1 MTFFR
6 LYKILTV
13 FRAYRLNELL
23 PVHRSSRWFQFLL
36 ACLFWVRP
44 KDKHLEIGE
53 RLNHALQEL
62 GPVWIKFGQ
71 MVSTRRDVLPQHIAN
86 ALAKLQDQVTPFD
99 GQLAKQIIESAL
111 DHPIDDYFSDF
122 DESPLASA
130 SIAQVHTAVL
140 KRSQAEI
147 VIKVLRPNILPV
159 IQADIALMYWVAK
172 QLTKRI
178 KSGKKLRAIEIV
190 HDYEQTLLKELDLQQ
205 EAYNTTKLRANFINS
220 DILYIPYVYQDLC
233 RKNII
238 VEERIKGVPIADVEQ
253 LKQNNVNMKL
263 LAERGVQAFFTQVF
277 RDNFFHADMHPGN
290 IFVDITDPQSPRYV
304 GIDCAIVGVLSDDDQ
319 RYLAENFLAFFNR
332 DYRKIAETY
341 ILSGWVPE
349 STNVT
354 ALEMAMRNVCEPAF
368 AKPLVEISF
377 SQILFDLFQVA
388 RQFEMDIQP
397 QLTLLEKTL
406 FYIEGIGRQLYPELD
421 LWQTAKPFLEKWY
434 EDKYGAKKFLQQIW
448 ASFPIWRTVLPELP
462 GKLTDYDRS
471 TKRITNQLKQLT
483 EELQHNKQRQRYL
496 LSLLG
501 LVSVIC
507 IVILIVH

>member
-13 FRAYRLNELL
+13 IRAYRLQELL
-23 PVHRSSRWFQFLL
+23 PTHRASRWLRFLL
-36 ACLFWVRP
+36 ICLFWVRP
-44 KDKHLEIGE
+44 KGKQLEIGE
-53 RLNHALQEL
+53 RLRQALQDL

-71 MVSTRRDVLPQHIAN
+71 MISTRRDVLPQHIAN
-86 ALAKLQDQVTPFD
+86 ALAKLQDQVKPFD
-99 GQLAKQIIESAL
+99 GQIAKQIIESAL
-111 DHPIDDYFSDF
+111 GQPIDYYFSNF
-122 DESPLASA
+122 DETPLASA
-130 SIAQVHTAVL
+130 SIAQVHTAIL

-147 VIKVLRPNILPV
+147 VIKVIRPNILPI
-159 IQADIALMYWVAK
+159 IQSDIDLMFWVAK
-172 QLTKRI
+172 QCTKRI
-178 KSGKKLRAIEIV
+178 KSGEKLRAVEIV
-190 HDYEQTLLKELDLQQ
+190 TDYQTTLLKELDLQQ
-205 EAYNTTKLRANFINS
+205 EAYNTAKLRVNFINS

-233 RKNII
+233 RKNVL
-238 VEERIKGVPIADVEQ
+238 VEERIKGIPIADIAQ
-253 LKQNNVNMKL
+253 LKQHNVNMKL

-290 IFVDITDPQSPRYV
+290 IFVDISEPQNPRYI
-304 GIDCAIVGVLSDDDQ
+304 GIDCAIVGILSDDDQ

-349 STNVT
+349 TTDVT

-377 SQILFDLFQVA
+377 SQILFELFQVA
-388 RQFEMDIQP
+388 RQFDMDIQP

-434 EDKYGAKKFLQQIW
+434 EDKYSAKKLLQQVW
-448 ASFPIWRTVLPELP
+448 AVLPQWRTMLPELP
-462 GKLTDYDRS
+462 AKLNDYERMA
-471 TKRITNQLKQLT
+471 RRMTNQIKQID
-483 EELQHNKQRQRYL
+483 EELQHSRQRQRHL
-496 LSLLG
+496 IG
-501 LVSVIC
+501 IIC
-507 IVILIVH
+507 IVSLICIVTLVTH